1 MTDKEKEKKDPQEAD
16 IQSKPTKSDENLEA
30 NTIEYKEKQGIL
42 SKEENK
48 ELHTIPEEVKPAG
61 NDTASP
67 ARSSERSASEKGTG
81 GPAPETPASGAAQ
94 RTDAN
99 RAAARSA
106 AADESGGTVPAAA
119 ANTAVPTEGTAAVD
133 GGDKAKAAA
142 EARAARAAARAAK
155 TAAPAEDAPPKPPSP
170 NQPLLDRL
178 VEILKGE
185 VAGDAVDEAFIN
197 EIDGH
202 RPFVVIRGEHWV
214 RAAEVFLQHEELQCG
229 YLRSVSGVDLGNQL
243 EVVYHLLSIPLRQEY
258 GVRVR
263 TEREAPSV
271 PSVASVWPTADWNER
286 EIYDLLG
293 IEFPG
298 HPNLTRI
305 MMPDEWVGHPLRK
318 DYEAYDPEV

>member
-1 MTDKEKEKKDPQEAD
+1 MTDKEKENPQEPD
-16 IQSKPTKSDENLEA
+16 IQSKLTKSDGKLET
-30 NTIEYKEKQGIL
+30 NTIEYKEKQGNL
-42 SKEENK
+42 SIEEHN
-48 ELHTIPEEVKPAG
+48 ELHTDSESTGSVGDGTTPPAG
-61 NDTASP
+61 
-67 ARSSERSASEKGTG
+67 SSEQSASAAGTG
-81 GPAPETPASGAAQ
+81 ESAPETPPASGAAQ
-94 RTDAN
+94 RPD

-106 AADESGGTVPAAA
+106 AAAEAGGTVPAAA
-119 ANTAVPTEGTAAVD
+119 NSAAPIEGAAAED

-243 EVVYHLLSIPLRQEY
+243 EVVYHLLSIPLRKEY

-271 PSVASVWPTADWNER
+271 PSVVSVWPTADWNER

-293 IEFPG
+293 IDFPG

>member
-1 MTDKEKEKKDPQEAD
+1 MTDKEKENPQETD
-16 IQSKPTKSDENLEA
+16 IRSKPTKSDEKLEA

-42 SKEENK
+42 SKEENN
-48 ELHTIPEEVKPAG
+48 ELHTDPESTGSAGDGVEPPAG
-61 NDTASP
+61 P
-67 ARSSERSASEKGTG
+67 SEQSASAAGTG
-81 GPAPETPASGAAQ
+81 ESAPETTPASGAAQ
-94 RTDAN
+94 RPD

-106 AADESGGTVPAAA
+106 AAAEAGGTAPAAA
-119 ANTAVPTEGTAAVD
+119 NGAAPTEGAAAED

-185 VAGDAVDEAFIN
+185 VAEDAVDETFIN

-243 EVVYHLLSIPLRQEY
+243 EVVYHLLSIPLRKEY

-293 IEFPG
+293 IDFPG

>member
-1 MTDKEKEKKDPQEAD
+1 MTDKEKENPQETD
-16 IQSKPTKSDENLEA
+16 IRSKPTKSDEKLEA

-42 SKEENK
+42 SKEEK
-48 ELHTIPEEVKPAG
+48 DELHTSLESTGSAGDGTAPRVPSPEQ
-61 NDTASP
+61 
-67 ARSSERSASEKGTG
+67 SASAAGTG
-81 GPAPETPASGAAQ
+81 ESAPETPASGAAQ
-94 RTDAN
+94 RPDAN
-99 RAAARSA
+99 RAAARSTA
-106 AADESGGTVPAAA
+106 AAEAGGTAAA
-119 ANTAVPTEGTAAVD
+119 AVSGAAPTEGAAAED
-133 GGDKAKAAA
+133 GGDKAKVAA

-185 VAGDAVDEAFIN
+185 VAENAVDEAFIN

-202 RPFVVIRGEHWV
+202 RPFVVIHGEHWV

-229 YLRSVSGVDLGNQL
+229 YLRSVSGVDLGSQL
-243 EVVYHLLSIPLRQEY
+243 EVVYHLLSIPLRKEY

-293 IEFPG
+293 IDFPG

>member
-1 MTDKEKEKKDPQEAD
+1 MTDKEKENLQETD
-16 IQSKPTKSDENLEA
+16 SRSKTTNSDDKLEA
-30 NTIEYKEKQGIL
+30 NTIEYKGKQGIL

-48 ELHTIPEEVKPAG
+48 ELHTSPEGVDPAG

-67 ARSSERSASEKGTG
+67 AGPSERSASEEEGAG
-81 GPAPETPASGAAQ
+81 GPAPETLASGASQ
-94 RTDAN
+94 RPDAN

-106 AADESGGTVPAAA
+106 AAAESGGPAPAAE

-170 NQPLLDRL
+170 NRPLLDRL

-185 VAGDAVDEAFIN
+185 VAADAVDEAFIN

-293 IEFPG
+293 IDFPG